1 MSTWT
6 VRVATVAACACAYLT
21 AATLSPLH
29 GPTFTPGPITSGT
42 PTQAQLKATNINAA
56 VGHIA
61 ADAAS
66 HTCAPVDALE
76 ADTALVRY
84 VGTVDVVRLTASKAW
99 AEAEQSDVVVYA
111 WCAPTGG
118 GAA

>member
-6 VRVATVAACACAYLT
+6 VRAIAAAASPVLGLAVAVV
-21 AATLSPLH
+21 
-29 GPTFTPGPITSGT
+29 T
-42 PTQAQLKATNINAA
+42 PTAPQVIPSAAAQHLNAAQLEKTNVHAA
-56 VGHIA
+56 VGHIT
-61 ADAAS
+61 ADAVG
-66 HTCAPVDALE
+66 HTCTPVDALE

-84 VGTVDVVRLTASKAW
+84 VGTVDVVRATASKAW